1 MFYVVILFFLFGSRE
16 PESGEPLSLQP
27 ASGVWEPIV
36 FGIQSLGG
44 PSSLA
49 TGSWYPGGL
58 NLFSGVPLHYEL
70 GDKVAAIPCWQGDN
84 QYQVG

>member
-16 PESGEPLSLQP
+16 LVSGKPIIFGCREPG
-27 ASGVWEPIV
+27 A
-36 FGIQSLGG
+36 GI
-44 PSSLA
+44 
-49 TGSWYPGGL
+49 L

>member
-16 PESGEPLSLQP
+16 PVSGKPIIFGCRESG
-27 ASGVWEPIV
+27 A
-36 FGIQSLGG
+36 GG

-49 TGSWYPGGL
+49 TGSRYPGDL

>member
-1 MFYVVILFFLFGSRE
+1 MLLYFFFFLAAGIWSLGDHYLCSRY

-27 ASGVWEPIV
+27 GA
-36 FGIQSLGG
+36 GI
-44 PSSLA
+44 
-49 TGSWYPGGL
+49 L

>member
-44 PSSLA
+44 HRLWQPEAGIREALIYFLEYHCTTSWEIKLQPSL
-49 TGSWYPGGL
+49 
-58 NLFSGVPLHYEL
+58 
-70 GDKVAAIPCWQGDN
+70 
-84 QYQVG
+84 VGREITSIR

>member
-1 MFYVVILFFLFGSRE
+1 MLLYFFFFLAAGIRSLGAHCLWH
-16 PESGEPLSLQP
+16 PESGGPLSLQP
-27 ASGVWEPIV
+27 GT
-36 FGIQSLGG
+36 GI
-44 PSSLA
+44 
-49 TGSWYPGGL
+49 L

>member
-1 MFYVVILFFLFGSRE
+1 MLLYFFSFWQPGAKVWGTIVFAAGIRSLGAHCLWH
-16 PESGEPLSLQP
+16 PES
-27 ASGVWEPIV
+27 
-36 FGIQSLGG
+36 GG

-49 TGSWYPGGL
+49 TGSRYPGGI

>member
-1 MFYVVILFFLFGSRE
+1 MLLYFFFFLAAGIRYPENLLSLAAGSRE
-16 PESGEPLSLQP
+16 LG
-27 ASGVWEPIV
+27 AIV
-36 FGIQSLGG
+36 FGNRKPG
-44 PSSLA
+44 
-49 TGSWYPGGL
+49 TGIL

>member
-1 MFYVVILFFLFGSRE
+1 MFYVVILFFFLAAGSQSLGNHCLCSRH
-16 PESGEPLSLQP
+16 PES
-27 ASGVWEPIV
+27 
-36 FGIQSLGG
+36 GG

-49 TGSWYPGGL
+49 TGSRYPGGL

>member
-1 MFYVVILFFLFGSRE
+1 MFYVVILFFFLAAGSQSLGNHCLCSRH
-16 PESGEPLSLQP
+16 PESGSPLSL
-27 ASGVWEPIV
+27 ASGVWGSIV
-36 FGIQSLGG
+36 FGNRKPVSGI
-44 PSSLA
+44 
-49 TGSWYPGGL
+49 L

>member
-16 PESGEPLSLQP
+16 PESGDPLSLQP

-36 FGIQSLGG
+36 FGIRSLGVHRLWQPEAG
-44 PSSLA
+44 I
-49 TGSWYPGGL
+49 L
-58 NLFSGVPLHYEL
+58 NLFSGVPLHYEQ
-70 GDKVAAIPCWQGDN
+70 GDKVAAIPCWLGDN

>member
-1 MFYVVILFFLFGSRE
+1 MLLYFFSFWQPGAGIRKTYYLWQPGAGSW
-16 PESGEPLSLQP
+16 G
-27 ASGVWEPIV
+27 PIV
-36 FGIQSLGG
+36 FGNRKPG
-44 PSSLA
+44 
-49 TGSWYPGGL
+49 TGIF

>member
-1 MFYVVILFFLFGSRE
+1 MFYVVILFFLFGSRH
-16 PESGEPLSLQP
+16 PESGSPLSLQP
-27 ASGVWEPIV
+27 GA
-36 FGIQSLGG
+36 GI
-44 PSSLA
+44 
-49 TGSWYPGGL
+49 L

>member
-1 MFYVVILFFLFGSRE
+1 MLLYFFFFLAAGIWNLGTHCLCSRH
-16 PESGEPLSLQP
+16 PESGGPLSLQP
-27 ASGVWEPIV
+27 AFGVWGPLSLQPGT
-36 FGIQSLGG
+36 GI
-44 PSSLA
+44 
-49 TGSWYPGGL
+49 L

>member
-1 MFYVVILFFLFGSRE
+1 MLLYFFFFLAAGIRSLGTHCLWH
-16 PESGEPLSLQP
+16 PESGEPLSLQ
-27 ASGVWEPIV
+27 AGA
-36 FGIQSLGG
+36 GI
-44 PSSLA
+44 
-49 TGSWYPGGL
+49 L

>member
-16 PESGEPLSLQP
+16 PESGEPLSLHP
-27 ASGVWEPIV
+27 GA
-36 FGIQSLGG
+36 GI
-44 PSSLA
+44 
-49 TGSWYPGGL
+49 L

-70 GDKVAAIPCWQGDN
+70 GDKVAAIPCWQGDI

>member
-1 MFYVVILFFLFGSRE
+1 MFYVVILFFSFW
-16 PESGEPLSLQP
+16 QP

-36 FGIQSLGG
+36 FGIRSLGE
-44 PSSLA
+44 PLSLQ
-49 TGSWYPGGL
+49 PGAGIL